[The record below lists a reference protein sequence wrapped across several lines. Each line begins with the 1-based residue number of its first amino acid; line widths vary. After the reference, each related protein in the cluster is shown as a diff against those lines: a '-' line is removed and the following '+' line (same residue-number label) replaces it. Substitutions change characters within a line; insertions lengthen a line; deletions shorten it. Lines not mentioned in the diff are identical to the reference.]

1 MARYSRLAL
10 AGAALGALIA
20 TGALAAGGGGG
31 GGGDMPSASGPMYD
45 PAAEYAK
52 GVAAMNEKKWRDAER
67 AFDRVVD
74 VLPKNAEAWRLFA
87 LANLQQNDFKG
98 AKKGYEKAL
107 KLEPDNIAARQ
118 GLGLALAA
126 LKDAKA
132 QEQLAWLKQKAA
144 ACGETCAQ
152 AAELKAAT
160 QAVESALAGATPS
173 AALPPNLLFAG
184 PEAGDAAY
192 VQAVSL
198 INEKRYDEA
207 LEELA
212 AAREAFGPHP
222 DILTYQGYA
231 WRKKGDFGKA
241 ETYYRAALDIAPDH
255 RGATEYYGELK
266 VEKGD
271 LDGAKAML
279 VRLERVCTFGC
290 PEAEELRRW
299 IAAGGEPQ
307 G

>member
-1 MARYSRLAL
+1 MVAFRTLL
-10 AGAALGALIA
+10 MAGAAAALSA
-20 TGALAAGGGGG
+20 TAALAAGGGSSGG
-31 GGGDMPSASGPMYD
+31 GEMPSASGPQYD
-45 PAAEYAK
+45 PAQEYVK
-52 GVAAMNEKKWRDAER
+52 GVAALNAQKYKDAER

-74 VLPKNAEAWRLFA
+74 VAPKNAEAWRMLG
-87 LANLQQNDFKG
+87 LANVQQGDFKG
-98 AKKGYEKAL
+98 AKRAYERAV
-107 KLEPDNIAARQ
+107 KLEPENIAARH
-118 GLGLALAA
+118 GLGLALAS

-132 QEQLAWLKQKAA
+132 QEQLAWLKARAA
-144 ACGETCAQ
+144 ACGDSCAE

-160 QAVESALAGATPS
+160 QAVETALTSAPS
-173 AALPPNLLFAG
+173 TALPPQMLFAG

-192 VQAVSL
+192 VAAVGL

-207 LEELA
+207 LASLA

-231 WRKKGDFGKA
+231 WRKKGDLARA
-241 ETYYRAALDIAPDH
+241 EAHYRQALAIAPDH

-266 VEKGD
+266 VETGD
-271 LDGAKAML
+271 FAGARALLARLDAAC
-279 VRLERVCTFGC
+279 VYGC